1 MEKIEEIGLER
12 FREKVVGDLE
22 LLIRVENTEYGK
34 RFRATLD
41 VETDEETPRKRT
53 IVSFTGELDGS
64 TLMSVYKEHGL
75 TDDQLKDVYAKCA
88 KVYLEVYKK

>member
-1 MEKIEEIGLER
+1 MEKIEEIGVER

-22 LLIRVENTEYGK
+22 LLIRVEKTEYGK

-41 VETDEETPRKRT
+41 AETDEETPRKRT